1 MVLEHP
7 GRISGKGSKK
17 EVIRMICVGRLRPE
31 VDIGLPQKT
40 GAVLGATEQGHVVL
54 VKPLLNEWVKGAV
67 DEHPA

>member
-1 MVLEHP
+1 
-7 GRISGKGSKK
+7 
-17 EVIRMICVGRLRPE
+17 MICVGRLRPE